1 MKFSDIKIGNKY
13 YLIYGETD
21 QHGSTSIQ
29 MVHEEVLGIVV
40 KRSRVF
46 AGRSTHFIETARSCI
61 SCADIIGET
70 PQEAF
75 ELWEHYLNGFVLP
88 TLASL
93 REVYLRCIESE
104 DTEDGLED

>member
-13 YLIYGETD
+13 YFVYGETD
-21 QHGSTSIQ
+21 QHGSTSVQ
-29 MVHEEVLGIVV
+29 MVHEEVIGIVV
-40 KRSRVF
+40 KKSRVF
-46 AGRSTHFIETARSCI
+46 EHLCTHFIETPRSCV

-70 PQEAF
+70 PREAF
-75 ELWEHYLNGFVLP
+75 ELWQHYINSFVIP

-104 DTEDGLED
+104 DTDDEPEE

>member
-13 YLIYGETD
+13 YFVYGETD

-40 KRSRVF
+40 KKSRVF
-46 AGRSTHFIETARSCI
+46 AGRSTHFVETARSCV
-61 SCADIIGET
+61 SCADILGET

-75 ELWEHYLNGFVLP
+75 ELWEHFIHSFIIP
-88 TLASL
+88 TLANL
-93 REVYLRCIESE
+93 RAVYLSCIESE
-104 DTEDGLED
+104 DTADEPEE